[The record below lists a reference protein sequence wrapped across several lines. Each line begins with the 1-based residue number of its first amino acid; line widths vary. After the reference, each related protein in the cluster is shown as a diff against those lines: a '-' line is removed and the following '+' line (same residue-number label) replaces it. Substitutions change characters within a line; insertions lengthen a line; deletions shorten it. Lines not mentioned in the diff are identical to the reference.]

1 METKELMLLNSVP
14 TIESY
19 AYNLPQKLQMCKL
32 LRESGFVPAGFKNDG
47 SVLAAILYGQELG
60 FSPIQSLHSIDVIQG
75 KPTVNAQGLKAMIL
89 AAGGVIKE
97 IEWTDKV
104 CTLEGYRDGNKQS
117 ASFTIQ
123 EAAQMGLASKDNWR
137 KMPKLMLY
145 ARAVSILARN
155 QWADK
160 IKGLYSKEE
169 MHDSVQSYEPPKD
182 DNGNNGAPAVITADS
197 LPPSPTT
204 IDEAMAMDTQPEN
217 DVWTGQEVVTGG
229 KYKDSLWCELPA
241 DYLEYIRH
249 RSSKITQINAEK
261 EISRREEAQY
271 AIHEKINAE
280 AAKAQDDF
288 DKDELPSFNLKGE

>member
-1 METKELMLLNSVP
+1 MENKELIAAISSVP

-19 AYNLPQKLQMCKL
+19 AQNLQQKLQMCKL
-32 LRESGFVPAGFKNDG
+32 LRESGFAPASYKNDG

-89 AAGGVIKE
+89 AAGGLISEK
-97 IEWTDKV
+97 EWTDKI
-104 CTLEGYRDGNKQS
+104 CTLEGYRNGHKQS

-123 EAAQMGLASKDNWR
+123 EAAQMGLTGKDNWR

-169 MHDSVQSYEPPKD
+169 MQDSVVFQNID
-182 DNGNNGAPAVITADS
+182 AAPTVESKPVIVTADA
-197 LPPSPTT
+197 L
-204 IDEAMAMDTQPEN
+204 IE
-217 DVWTGQEVVTGG
+217 
-229 KYKDSLWCELPA
+229 
-241 DYLEYIRH
+241 
-249 RSSKITQINAEK
+249 EK
-261 EISRREEAQY
+261 GAEISDVLTFGKWKGMKWSEVNAQY
-271 AIHEKINAE
+271 LGWLVDQNISHSARARVELDRRAEIGMPDFNDINEQASE
-280 AAKAQDDF
+280 VA
-288 DKDELPSFNLKGE
+288 

>member
-1 METKELMLLNSVP
+1 MSKEIATIDHSVP

-19 AYNLPQKLQMCKL
+19 ATNIQQKLQMCKL
-32 LRESGFVPAGFKNDG
+32 LRESGFAPAGFKNDG

-104 CTLEGYRDGNKQS
+104 CTLEGYRQGNKQS

-145 ARAVSILARN
+145 ARAVSILSRN

-169 MHDSVQSYEPPKD
+169 MQDSVIVQNVQEVQPETS
-182 DNGNNGAPAVITADS
+182 TAEVVS
-197 LPPSPTT
+197 TN
-204 IDEAMAMDTQPEN
+204 DTQPES
-217 DVWTGQEVVTGG
+217 DVWTGEQIMDFG
-229 KYKDSLWCELPA
+229 KHKGKAWKDVSG
-241 DYLEYIRH
+241 DYIEWLFQN
-249 RSSKITQINAEK
+249 T
-261 EISRREEAQY
+261 
-271 AIHEKINAE
+271 
-280 AAKAQDDF
+280 
-288 DKDELPSFNLKGE
+288 KGEKAVNAGLELARRDEVQQGIFKDINEQAEQALNIDTDDIPAEFIK